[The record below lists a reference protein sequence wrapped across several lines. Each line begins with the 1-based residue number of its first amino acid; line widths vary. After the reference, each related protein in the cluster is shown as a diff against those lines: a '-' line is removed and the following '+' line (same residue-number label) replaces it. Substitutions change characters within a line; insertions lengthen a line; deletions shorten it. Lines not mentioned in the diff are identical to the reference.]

1 MKQAIYELDQQQ
13 PIGQQEQQKR
23 QRAMRFAKAS
33 VGLEG
38 FKPSP
43 EALAHAERYAAGE
56 IDLKTLVEGKF
67 E

>member
-13 PIGQQEQQKR
+13 PICQQEQQKR

-33 VGLEG
+33 VG